1 MLETDPVDIAL
12 DVNGDIEIDPSTGL
26 RMASGLE
33 GVEQLCR
40 VATSTFMGEVF
51 TDLKEGLD
59 WYGLIL
65 GKPFRENVIRAE
77 FRRVLLTVPNV
88 TEVVAVLPTFNRAT
102 RVMEVKW
109 QTRTVWGDSSVDT
122 LTQVV

>member
-1 MLETDPVDIAL
+1 MLEIDPVDIAL
-12 DVNGDIEIDPSTGL
+12 DIDGDLEIDPTTGL
-26 RMASGLE
+26 RLVAGLE

-40 VATSTFMGEVF
+40 IATSTFMGEVF

-65 GKPFRENVIRAE
+65 GKAFRENIIRAE
-77 FRRVLLTVPNV
+77 FRRVLLAVPNV
-88 TEVVAVLPTFNRAT
+88 TEVVAVIPTFTRTT
-102 RVMEVKW
+102 RVLEVKW

-122 LTQVV
+122 LAQVI